1 MTISSAG
8 TKEHQTG
15 ILFPKSELNRFI
27 VDQSQVSEIRR
38 QLNVNKSMGHDNIGS
53 LILKSCHKTLSKSLT
68 LIFQTCLHKKIF
80 PEIWKIS
87 EVTPVFKEGSKT
99 DVSCYRP
106 ISLLCCCSKLLEKI
120 IFDKLYTKVKYRLH
134 ESQHG
139 FRKRRSATIQLLLF
153 LDRIYELNN
162 QQDVQE
168 LAVLYLDFAKAFD
181 TVPHDI
187 LLTKIKIF
195 GIGGKLLSLIYSYLN
210 NRKQCVKIEDCSSTL
225 KEVTSGVPQGSIL
238 GPLLFLLF
246 IKDLPETM
254 NDTDSFGY
262 ADDFKAILLNQT
274 SLDTATLKVEKWLHE
289 NKMQP
294 NIKKSTLLGIKGDL
308 KASLLNKNLSS
319 VNSQRDLG
327 LIVSNKLTWNKNC
340 SRRTSKA
347 ISALFQI
354 KRSLTMKSS
363 GTTRLNA
370 YTGYVVPIVTYASQA
385 WTPSRSKMEQL
396 ERVQKLA
403 TKWILGTSKTYTERL
418 KDLNLLPLNLYM
430 EMHDILIPIALLEN
444 RSDVE
449 IERKPS
455 ESCKIT
461 RQSS

>member
-1 MTISSAG
+1 M
-8 TKEHQTG
+8 
-15 ILFPKSELNRFI
+15 
-27 VDQSQVSEIRR
+27 
-38 QLNVNKSMGHDNIGS
+38 
-53 LILKSCHKTLSKSLT
+53 
-68 LIFQTCLHKKIF
+68 
-80 PEIWKIS
+80 
-87 EVTPVFKEGSKT
+87 
-99 DVSCYRP
+99 
-106 ISLLCCCSKLLEKI
+106 
-120 IFDKLYTKVKYRLH
+120 
-134 ESQHG
+134 
-139 FRKRRSATIQLLLF
+139 
-153 LDRIYELNN
+153 IY

-210 NRKQCVKIEDCSSTL
+210 NRKQGVKIEDCSSTL

-246 IKDLPETM
+246 INDLPETM

-274 SLDTATLKVEKWLHE
+274 SLDTATLKIEKWLHE

-327 LIVSNKLTWNKNC
+327 LIVSNKLTWNENC

-354 KRSLTMKSS
+354 KRNLTMKSS
-363 GTTRLNA
+363 VTTRLNA

-385 WTPSRSKMEQL
+385 WTPSRSNMEQL
-396 ERVQKLA
+396 ERFQKLA
-403 TKWILGTSKTYTERL
+403 TKWILETSKTYTERL

-430 EMHDILIPIALLEN
+430 ELHDILILIALLEN
-444 RSDVE
+444 CYDVE

-455 ESCKIT
+455 ESCEIT
-461 RQSS
+461 RQSSRGESQIPKIRLQRTDDNFFRRVKHLYNCLIRACPTFSLRPSKATLTYYIYQKYFKKNVQ